1 MARRICQS
9 LLALLLCGLILAAI
23 DMTRH
28 ATALYRLENKK
39 VDLARWRYRVVEL
52 PAESPEN
59 LGLFYDSRSR
69 FTLWRQHLIA
79 RPDLVIVTNKKLDE
93 SMTRDL
99 AVTRM
104 ADLCLQDCTGLTPAV
119 MTEISGIST
128 IRELEVGMCE
138 VTDEAF
144 NLVWSRLPNLEHM
157 DVCYRQEL
165 PGMDHL
171 DLTHRLLTEAGFRDI
186 KQAKKLKRLDLHGE
200 WQNIDQVIAR
210 VSEAPAL
217 ERLIIEDGEHMEE
230 ASAERLARMPALRE
244 VKWIN
249 AQPPAAFVAR
259 LKALQPRLKLI
270 SIHDTEL

>member
-1 MARRICQS
+1 MARRICQF
-9 LLALLLCGLILAAI
+9 LLALLLCGLTLVAI
-23 DMTRH
+23 DMTCH
-28 ATALYRLENKK
+28 GAALYRLENRK
-39 VDLARWRYRVVEL
+39 VGLASWRYRVVDRA
-52 PAESPEN
+52 AESPED

-69 FTLWRQHLIA
+69 FTLWRQHMIA
-79 RPDLVIVTNKKLDE
+79 HPDRVIVTNMKLDE

-128 IRELEVGMCE
+128 IRELEVSTCE

-144 NLVWSRLPNLEHM
+144 NLVWSRLPNLEHV
-157 DVCYRQEL
+157 DVCYRLEL
-165 PGMDHL
+165 PGVDQM
-171 DLTHRLLTEAGFRDI
+171 DLTNRLLTEAGFRDI

-200 WQNIDQVIAR
+200 WQSIDQVIAR

-217 ERLIIEDGEHMEE
+217 ERLIIEDGKHMEE
-230 ASAERLARMPALRE
+230 ASAERLASMPALRE
-244 VKWIN
+244 VKWVN
-249 AQPPAAFVAR
+249 AQPRAAFVAR